1 MNILKGVI
9 LKNIMKRKSLAYKVG
24 YIEEETPSLIFE
36 NNIKIG
42 YFERGN
48 PQPKVGYKKSKG
60 KILCSKLF

>member
-1 MNILKGVI
+1 MLSNRLNSLTSVIKNCIMNILKEVI

-48 PQPKVGYKKSKG
+48 P
-60 KILCSKLF
+60 

>member
-1 MNILKGVI
+1 MTNVIKNCIMNILKEVI

-48 PQPKVGYKKSKG
+48 P
-60 KILCSKLF
+60 